1 METIKTEKQF
11 YERSMA
17 FLEKL
22 YQAVKAAGYDLN
34 SISNEIK
41 PMLFRFLDSDQK
53 LLMDETEASLI
64 LFNGYSDDDIIAAIA
79 PILGQNKVF
88 FESINTVEKYKELI
102 KAEIPARK
110 ALISFIE
117 NTDNPQLRVMG
128 YHVDVLKYCPITVML
143 TILVGCKEMEMKAIA

>member
-11 YERSMA
+11 YNRSMA

-22 YQAVKAAGYDLN
+22 YQAVKSAGYDSS

-41 PMLFRFLDSDQK
+41 PMLFKSLDSDQK
-53 LLMDETEASLI
+53 LLMDETEASVI

-79 PILGQNKVF
+79 PVLDQNKVF
-88 FESINTVEKYKELI
+88 FKSIETIEKYKELI
-102 KAEIPARK
+102 DAEIPVRK
-110 ALISFIE
+110 ALISFID

-128 YHVDVLKYCPITVML
+128 YHVDVLKLCPITTML
-143 TILVGCKEMEMKAIA
+143 TILVGCKEMEIKAA